1 MFTLY
6 IVLKLFIFFH
16 TALSSKEEASAD
28 QEENEATPE
37 SILEETLSPTQNV
50 EVTTEQTSQRAFTLE
65 ESFPTEEVRSNRE
78 ITTSSYL
85 TTTELSTAD
94 VNTSTEQ
101 VDDVD
106 TTPPILVEAEVT
118 TQQSQEE
125 KIEEITSAP
134 QPADNLVRL
143 DEQGEEENLLVIVPS
158 EVVSISPPEDT
169 TAAAAA
175 AATTNLPKE
184 EVTDPV
190 LAKEKLEETSTL
202 APAVAEETTEKT
214 LVEEKAETTL
224 APVELL
230 VEEVKTKEQYESTT
244 LPIEEQEELE
254 SIKKDSEDATTTIV
268 SVGNEQILVVG
279 QEVPEP
285 KEATTL
291 VVEEELTTVPMPKVE
306 EPLNV
311 EESVATTI
319 QPPVAPSTQS
329 SLEALF
335 ATQNSGKFTMEKP
348 RQCTCI

>member
-94 VNTSTEQ
+94 VHTSTQQ

-106 TTPPILVEAEVT
+106 TTPPILLEAEVT

-143 DEQGEEENLLVIVPS
+143 DELGEEENLLVIVPS

-175 AATTNLPKE
+175 VTTDLPKE

-190 LAKEKLEETSTL
+190 MAKEELEETSTL
-202 APAVAEETTEKT
+202 TPAVAEETTEKT

-230 VEEVKTKEQYESTT
+230 VEEVKTKEQSETTT

-311 EESVATTI
+311 EESVAATV

>member
-1 MFTLY
+1 M
-6 IVLKLFIFFH
+6 
-16 TALSSKEEASAD
+16 SSKEEASAD

-94 VNTSTEQ
+94 VHTSTQQ

-106 TTPPILVEAEVT
+106 TTPPILLEAEVT

-143 DEQGEEENLLVIVPS
+143 DELGEEENLLVIVPS

-175 AATTNLPKE
+175 VTTDLPKE

-190 LAKEKLEETSTL
+190 MAKEELEETSTL
-202 APAVAEETTEKT
+202 TPAVAEETTEKT

-224 APVELL
+224 ASVELL
-230 VEEVKTKEQYESTT
+230 VEEVKTKEQSETTT

-311 EESVATTI
+311 EESVAATV

-335 ATQNSGKFTMEKP
+335 ATQNSGKFTMEIP

>member
-106 TTPPILVEAEVT
+106 TTPPILLEAEVT
-118 TQQSQEE
+118 TQQSHEE

-134 QPADNLVRL
+134 QPTDNLVSL
-143 DEQGEEENLLVIVPS
+143 DELGEEENLLVIVPS

-169 TAAAAA
+169 TAAAAV
-175 AATTNLPKE
+175 TTDLPKE

-190 LAKEKLEETSTL
+190 MAKEELEETSTL

-230 VEEVKTKEQYESTT
+230 VEEVKTKEQSETTT

-254 SIKKDSEDATTTIV
+254 SIKKDGEDATTTIV

-311 EESVATTI
+311 EESVATTV
-319 QPPVAPSTQS
+319 QPHVAPSTQS